1 MRFLLDEKVSYR
13 VCPHLKAAGHDAVHV
28 AEIGLTSADDQVIL
42 GCARNQDRVLVSCDH
57 DFVQLLFASGDTR
70 PSVILVREVD
80 ALPSAEFAALLLAA
94 LPGEL
99 TELLLAGAIATLT
112 PGPCQSPATPTAPP
126 HRNVTSPCRGRSGT
140 PGHLGQL
147 SLTPFR

>member
-1 MRFLLDEKVSYR
+1 MRFLLDENVSYR
-13 VCPHLKAAGHDAVHV
+13 VCPHLKAVGHDAVHV

-42 GCARNQDRVLVSCDH
+42 GRARDQDRVLVSCDH

-70 PSVILVREVD
+70 PSVILVRDVD
-80 ALPSAEFAALLLAA
+80 ALQSAALAALLLAA

-112 PGPCQSPATPTAPP
+112 RDRVRVRPLPLRPGPAT
-126 HRNVTSPCRGRSGT
+126 
-140 PGHLGQL
+140 
-147 SLTPFR
+147 